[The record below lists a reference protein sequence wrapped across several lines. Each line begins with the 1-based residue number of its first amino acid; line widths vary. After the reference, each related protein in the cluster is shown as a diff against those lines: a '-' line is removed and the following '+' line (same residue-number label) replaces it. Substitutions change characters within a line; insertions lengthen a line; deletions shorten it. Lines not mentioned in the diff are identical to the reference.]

1 MQIGNSVRD
10 SVYDSLKLSVR
21 NLLSNS
27 VSASLNTSV
36 WLSVIDSTW
45 LSVSESPHILTY
57 DMLWA
62 PITNITQHSSWLL
75 MINKANGT
83 R

>member
-1 MQIGNSVRD
+1 MEIGNSVRYSLRN
-10 SVYDSLKLSVR
+10 SVRTSLKDLVKS
-21 NLLSNS
+21 S